1 MTTRIPDDAR
11 RDYLRARVAALR
23 AALDLLWT
31 QVEKDRGEPFHTI
44 GRGKVE
50 LISMEMELFRLDR
63 VARERTWATCGAH
76 PDLPHTTTRGMN
88 P

>member
-1 MTTRIPDDAR
+1 MTTRTPDDAR

-31 QVEKDRGEPFHTI
+31 QTRKDRGEPFHSI

-63 VARERTWATCGAH
+63 VAREKTWPARGN
-76 PDLPHTTTRGMN
+76 TT